1 MEYSVKEFR
10 SDPVSKLLSIGV
22 SPRFKENPAFSSAL
36 AEIDA
41 LLSKMNID
49 DMSDTIKVTSNG
61 SRISFTC
68 RGANN
73 EIYGFG
79 ITAFESTDFRC
90 VYVKEEDIAKDK
102 CKYFQRTAIEK
113 NIILEEN
120 NYITI
125 TTLGSTIDDN
135 YPDEKKCH
143 NACWSEE
150 ERYSSTG
157 IMLKKE
163 NITFRPSL
171 INEEFMSASISSMLY
186 VPHKHML
193 APDDGTRELSRKRTL
208 LCRDYIDTASLY
220 IEDKD
225 TESIYSTKVPL
236 NQEHG
241 LRDMEIDEV
250 YKKCPKEVFIP
261 PAENW
266 EIDLMITSESNPT
279 VQEGLKQLAL
289 GRENFNYDS
298 NNDPRFER
306 TGFSDSYGIK

>member
-1 MEYSVKEFR
+1 MVYSVKEFR
-10 SDPVSKLLSIGV
+10 SDPLSKLLSIGV

-36 AEIDA
+36 AEIDS
-41 LLSKMNID
+41 LLSKMDID
-49 DMSDTIKVTSNG
+49 DMSDTIEVTQNG

-79 ITAFESTDFRC
+79 ITAFEPTDFRC
-90 VYVKEEDIAKDK
+90 VYVSEEDITKEK
-102 CKYFQRTAIEK
+102 CKYSQRTAIEK
-113 NIILEEN
+113 NIILEDN
-120 NYITI
+120 NYVTI

-163 NITFRPSL
+163 NITYKPSIL
-171 INEEFMSASISSMLY
+171 NEDFMSASISSMLY
-186 VPHKHML
+186 VPHKHMI
-193 APDDGTRELSRKRTL
+193 APDDNTRELTRKRTL
-208 LCRDYIDTASLY
+208 LCRDYLDTASY
-220 IEDKD
+220 YVEDKD
-225 TESIYSTKVPL
+225 MASVYSTKVPL

-250 YKKCPKEVFIP
+250 YQRCPNEVFIP

-279 VQEGLKQLAL
+279 VQAGLKSLSL
-289 GRENFNYDS
+289 GRESFSYDS
-298 NNDPRFER
+298 TNDPRFER
-306 TGFSDSYGIK
+306 TGFIDSYGTK